1 MKCLEIKI
9 GRKYAKMSTMVIPN
23 GGIMGYVLFLLFC
36 TVLYFA
42 SSLQTST
49 CKLCKEKQRKAVL
62 SQLFI
67 VSIFCGNSEEKSLP
81 YFKGHI
87 KLVTI

>member
-1 MKCLEIKI
+1 MFRTKDWKEICQN
-9 GRKYAKMSTMVIPN
+9 VNN
-23 GGIMGYVLFLLFC
+23 GDPKWWDYGLCFFLLLY

-67 VSIFCGNSEEKSLP
+67 VSIFCGNSEEKSPP
-81 YFKGHI
+81 YFKGNI